1 MNVCVLNDTMMTQ
14 LLPCAKSVTQ
24 PAKLVLME
32 PLRVV
37 KLADLTQIGKLILIM
52 NASAL
57 LAISRLQLSLVMLV
71 TTPAQLAHQ
80 NQKPR
85 V

>member
-1 MNVCVLNDTMMTQ
+1 MFVPNDTMMTQ
-14 LLPCAKSVTQ
+14 YLPYVKSVIVL
-24 PAKLVLME
+24 AKLALMGH
-32 PLRVV
+32 LRVV
-37 KLADLTQIGKLILIM
+37 KHADLTQTGKLIQIM

-57 LAISRLQLSLVMLV
+57 QVSSRPEQSLVMLV
-71 TTPAQLAHQ
+71 TTHAKLVHQ